1 MSHPDCPR
9 QMRFTLPGLPG
20 VEITATEVG
29 GTIEFT
35 IDVIDSATSTGDLR
49 ALFFHIDP
57 EELPGLTVT
66 SSEPLLT
73 EWRVENNN
81 VIDLGDGANLNGKVK
96 GGFDVGLEWGTP
108 GGKKDDIN
116 YEVKFA
122 LSNGTGDLTLDDLG
136 GMLFGAKL
144 DSIGGPGG
152 PRGST
157 SKLTTVAPFAPDAV
171 DDVKNIHEDGAPD
184 ADSPSKTPAAIEI
197 DVLANDTDVDAA
209 PGTLVID
216 HIIEGA
222 GPLHGTVE
230 IINNKIYYTP
240 DLDYSGTDEFWYCMT
255 DGNGGQ
261 DSAKVTVNIA
271 AVADDP
277 LITFNVAQ
285 GSHINE
291 TLVIVTATQD
301 DADGSEDITSLTWE
315 VVGGLPAGVTI
326 TPLPAAGLGT
336 DQLVQQFVVT
346 TPAEMDWNFDIAFT
360 AVSTESSNGD
370 TESHTATQ
378 NIEIDYT
385 SNFATL
391 TYEAV
396 DQSIWSTGDEFV
408 FDYEEFLGINKSA
421 SATLGDDDIT
431 GTFLKG
437 SASIKAGFDID
448 VHFEGG
454 QIDAT
459 VPIDVTVNT
468 TYNKTTD
475 TVYIDPYLSL
485 GLGGSFTT
493 QGPEGS
499 FLLDFI
505 FEASANLHA
514 SLLWFDVYKDGFTEN
529 RSENIF
535 DLDSSDPASVY
546 TLLGGLIDI
555 GFEWP
560 HLSVTGGLSGS
571 GTSNDFLFLTLD
583 VDQLANLLLGG
594 ALSFID
600 PNPTD
605 PDNFELIDL
614 DITGGL
620 NFIQEFAL
628 GLAATSTMLVLEDG
642 TEFALTFGTPMTIS
656 NVSQY
661 DANNDGNVE
670 FDFALDPNVTLSNQ
684 TSLGGNIDAELWIPK
699 NFELTL
705 VHEHFDIV
713 EGPLVEVYNAEFAL
727 AGVGSQSYQ
736 FLI

>member
-29 GTIEFT
+29 GTIVFT
-35 IDVIDSATSTGDLR
+35 IDVIDSDTSTGDLR
-49 ALFFHIDP
+49 ALFFHIEE

-66 SSEPLLT
+66 SSSPLLT
-73 EWRVENNN
+73 EWRVGNDA
-81 VIDLGDGANLNGKVK
+81 VLDLEDGANLNGKVK
-96 GGFDVGLEWGTP
+96 SGFDVGLEWGTP

-116 YEVKFA
+116 FPVEFT

-144 DSIGGPGG
+144 DSVGGQGG
-152 PRGST
+152 PRGSS
-157 SKLTTVAPFAPDAV
+157 SKLITVAPFAPDAI
-171 DDVKNIHEDGAPD
+171 DDVKNIYEDGAAD

-209 PGTLVID
+209 PGTLVIE
-216 HIIEGA
+216 HIIDGA

-240 DLDYSGTDEFWYCMT
+240 HLDYSGTDEFWYCMS

-291 TLVIVTATQD
+291 TLVIVTATQN

-326 TPLPAAGLGT
+326 VPLAPVGLGT

-370 TESHTATQ
+370 TESHTANQ

-385 SNFATL
+385 SNFDTL
-391 TYEAV
+391 NYIVT

-408 FDYEEFLGINKSA
+408 FDYDDFLGIDESVG
-421 SATLGDDDIT
+421 LDVGDDDIT
-431 GTFLKG
+431 GTFIKAN
-437 SASIKAGFDID
+437 ASITAGFDVDI
-448 VHFEGG
+448 HFEGG

-459 VPIDVTVNT
+459 VPVDVTVNT

-475 TVYIDPYLSL
+475 TVYIDPFLAL
-485 GLGGSFTT
+485 GSGGSFTT
-493 QGPEGS
+493 TGPEGHA
-499 FLLDFI
+499 LLDFI
-505 FEASANLHA
+505 FEASAGAHV
-514 SLLWFDVYKDGFTEN
+514 SLLWFDVYKDSFSEN
-529 RSENIF
+529 WSQNIF
-535 DLDSSDPASVY
+535 DFDSSDPAQVY
-546 TLLGGLIDI
+546 TILGGLVDI

-560 HLSVTGGLSGS
+560 HLSVTGETSGS
-571 GTSNDFLFLTLD
+571 DTSNNFLELTLD
-583 VDQLANLLLGG
+583 IDQLANSLLGG
-594 ALSFID
+594 ALSFLDAD
-600 PNPTD
+600 PND
-605 PDNFELIDL
+605 PDNFELLDL
-614 DITGGL
+614 DLTGGL
-620 NFIQEFAL
+620 NLIQSFAL
-628 GLAATSTMLVLEDG
+628 GLASTAATLVFEDG
-642 TEFALTFGTPMTIS
+642 TEFALTFGTPLTIANAS
-656 NVSQY
+656 SY
-661 DANNDGNVE
+661 DANGDGFVD
-670 FDFALDPNVTLSNQ
+670 FDLAIDPNVTLENE
-684 TSLGGNIDAELWIPK
+684 TSLGGEIDVDLWLAK
-699 NFELTL
+699 NFDIAGYYA
-705 VHEHFDIV
+705 HFDVIQGEIV
-713 EGPLVEVYNAEFAL
+713 ELFNDTFTLE
-727 AGVGSQSYQ
+727 GVGTQTVDY
-736 FLI
+736 LI